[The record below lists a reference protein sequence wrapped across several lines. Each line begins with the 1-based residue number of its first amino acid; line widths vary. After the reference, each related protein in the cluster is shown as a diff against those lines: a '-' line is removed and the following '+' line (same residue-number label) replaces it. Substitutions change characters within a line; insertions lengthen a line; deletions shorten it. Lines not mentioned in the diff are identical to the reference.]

1 MRLFPPT
8 ANANAKRLVC
18 ARGLRALADGYVSI
32 LLPAYLL
39 ALGLDSFEVGVLAT
53 ATLMGS
59 ASLTLCV
66 GLVTSRF
73 GHRGPLLAAAGLM
86 VATGCAFAGV
96 QGFWPLLLVAFVGTL
111 NPSSGD
117 VSVFLPLEQSLL
129 AQSVADR
136 DRTALYVRYSLAG
149 SLMGATGTLL
159 AVLPGIAVQW
169 WDVPPLRAMQAMFVL
184 YAGIGLASG
193 LIYRRID
200 DPRPAHDGKRAAPL
214 GPSRGI
220 VYRLAALFSI
230 DAFSGGLIVQ
240 SMLAL
245 WLFQTFGMSV
255 TTAANLFFWTN
266 VLSAVSMFAAVPLAN
281 RIGLV
286 RTMVFTHLPS
296 SLCLVVIPFVSSLPI
311 VIALLLLRSL
321 LVADGCADA
330 QFLCHGGG
338 DAQRAAGG
346 REPHLGAAQPRV
358 GRRPDDR
365 RLSLPDLGFRMAV
378 ADRRHPEIRATTWRC
393 WRCSAISGHRKSV
406 RRYGRSTRT
415 PRPSRSPYGDLTAG
429 AGILPA

>member
-1 MRLFPPT
+1 MPLFPPT
-8 ANANAKRLVC
+8 ADANARRLVL
-18 ARGLRALADGYVSI
+18 ARGLRAVADGYVSI

-39 ALGLDSFEVGVLAT
+39 ALGLDPFEVGVLAT

-149 SLMGATGTLL
+149 SLMGAAGTLL
-159 AVLPGIAVQW
+159 AVLPGIAMQW
-169 WDVPPLRAMQAMFVL
+169 WDVPALRAMQVMFVL

-200 DPRPAHDGKRAAPL
+200 DPRPRGGARVAPL

-230 DAFSGGLIVQ
+230 DAFSGGLVVQ

-255 TTAANLFFWTN
+255 TTAATLFFWTN
-266 VLSAVSMFAAVPLAN
+266 VLSAVSMFAAVPLAR

-321 LVADGCADA
+321 LSQMDVPT
-330 QFLCHGGG
+330 
-338 DAQRAAGG
+338 RNSY
-346 REPHLGAAQPRV
+346 V
-358 GRRPDDR
+358 
-365 RLSLPDLGFRMAV
+365 MAV
-378 ADRRHPEIRATTWRC
+378 VTPGERPAAASLTSVPRSLA
-393 WRCSAISGHRKSV
+393 SAVGPMIAGYLLLLSGF
-406 RRYGRSTRT
+406 GW
-415 PRPSRSPYGDLTAG
+415 PLLIG
-429 AGILPA
+429 GILKSAYDLALLAMFSHVRPPEERQDVRS

>member
-8 ANANAKRLVC
+8 ADANARRLVL

-66 GLVTSRF
+66 SLVTSRF

-159 AVLPGIAVQW
+159 AVLPGIAVEW
-169 WDVPPLRAMQAMFVL
+169 WEVPPLRAMQVMFVL
-184 YAGIGLASG
+184 YAVVGLASG

-200 DPRPAHDGKRAAPL
+200 DPRPPYDGERVAPL

-230 DAFSGGLIVQ
+230 DAFAGGLIVQ

-266 VLSAVSMFAAVPLAN
+266 VLSAVSMFAAVPLAK

-296 SLCLVVIPFVSSLPI
+296 SLCLVAIPFVSSLPI

-321 LVADGCADA
+321 LSQMDVPT
-330 QFLCHGGG
+330 
-338 DAQRAAGG
+338 RNSY
-346 REPHLGAAQPRV
+346 V
-358 GRRPDDR
+358 
-365 RLSLPDLGFRMAV
+365 MAV
-378 ADRRHPEIRATTWRC
+378 VTPGERPAAASLTSVPRSLA
-393 WRCSAISGHRKSV
+393 SAVGPMIAGYLFLLSGFAWPLLI
-406 RRYGRSTRT
+406 G
-415 PRPSRSPYGDLTAG
+415 
-429 AGILPA
+429 GILKSSYDLALLAMFSHVRPPEERQEVRS

>member
-1 MRLFPPT
+1 LPDGDRAAQGGLRRALHGGRPLCLEGGGREGAVVGGMTSGSVRLHSRLVRLFSPT
-8 ANANAKRLVC
+8 ADAHPTRRVL
-18 ARGLRALADGYVSI
+18 ARGLGGRAEGFVSI

-86 VATGCAFAGV
+86 AATGCAFAGV

-149 SLMGATGTLL
+149 SLMGAAGTLL

-169 WDVPPLRAMQAMFVL
+169 WDVPPLRAMQVMFVL

-200 DPRPAHDGKRAAPL
+200 DPRPTHDGERAAPL
-214 GPSRGI
+214 WPSRGI
-220 VYRLAALFSI
+220 VYPPC
-230 DAFSGGLIVQ
+230 G
-240 SMLAL
+240 
-245 WLFQTFGMSV
+245 
-255 TTAANLFFWTN
+255 
-266 VLSAVSMFAAVPLAN
+266 
-281 RIGLV
+281 
-286 RTMVFTHLPS
+286 
-296 SLCLVVIPFVSSLPI
+296 PF
-311 VIALLLLRSL
+311 
-321 LVADGCADA
+321 
-330 QFLCHGGG
+330 HT
-338 DAQRAAGG
+338 
-346 REPHLGAAQPRV
+346 QP
-358 GRRPDDR
+358 
-365 RLSLPDLGFRMAV
+365 
-378 ADRRHPEIRATTWRC
+378 
-393 WRCSAISGHRKSV
+393 
-406 RRYGRSTRT
+406 
-415 PRPSRSPYGDLTAG
+415 
-429 AGILPA
+429 

>member
-1 MRLFPPT
+1 
-8 ANANAKRLVC
+8 
-18 ARGLRALADGYVSI
+18 
-32 LLPAYLL
+32 
-39 ALGLDSFEVGVLAT
+39 
-53 ATLMGS
+53 
-59 ASLTLCV
+59 
-66 GLVTSRF
+66 
-73 GHRGPLLAAAGLM
+73 
-86 VATGCAFAGV
+86 
-96 QGFWPLLLVAFVGTL
+96 LLLVAFVGTL

-149 SLMGATGTLL
+149 SLMGAAGTLL
-159 AVLPGIAVQW
+159 AVLPGIAVEW
-169 WDVPPLRAMQAMFVL
+169 WDVPPLRAMQVMFVL

-200 DPRPAHDGKRAAPL
+200 DPRPAQDGARAAPL

-230 DAFSGGLIVQ
+230 DAFSGGLIMQ

-321 LVADGCADA
+321 LSQMDVPT
-330 QFLCHGGG
+330 
-338 DAQRAAGG
+338 RNSY
-346 REPHLGAAQPRV
+346 V
-358 GRRPDDR
+358 
-365 RLSLPDLGFRMAV
+365 MAV
-378 ADRRHPEIRATTWRC
+378 VTPSERPAAASLTSVPRSLA
-393 WRCSAISGHRKSV
+393 SAMGPMIAGYLFLLSGF
-406 RRYGRSTRT
+406 GW
-415 PRPSRSPYGDLTAG
+415 PLLIG
-429 AGILPA
+429 GILKSSYDLALLAMFSHVRPPEERKAVRPASD

>member
-1 MRLFPPT
+1 MQLFPPT
-8 ANANAKRLVC
+8 ADANARRLVV

-53 ATLMGS
+53 ATLLGS
-59 ASLTLCV
+59 ASLALCV
-66 GLVTSRF
+66 GLITGRF
-73 GHRGPLLAAAGLM
+73 GYRGPLLAAAGLM

-136 DRTALYVRYSLAG
+136 DRTALFVRYSLAG
-149 SLMGATGTLL
+149 SLMGAAGTLIAALPAL
-159 AVLPGIAVQW
+159 AVEW
-169 WDVPPLRAMQAMFVL
+169 WEVSPVRIMQGLFLL
-184 YAGIGLASG
+184 YAAIGAAGG

-200 DPRPAHDGKRAAPL
+200 EPHATHDSEPNAPL
-214 GPSRGI
+214 GPSRPI
-220 VYRLAALFSI
+220 VYRLAALFCVDS
-230 DAFSGGLIVQ
+230 FSGGLIVQ

-245 WLFQTFGMSV
+245 WLFQTFGLSV
-255 TTAANLFFWTN
+255 AAAANLFFWTN
-266 VLSAVSMFAAVPLAN
+266 IFSAISMFAAVPLAN

-296 SLCLVVIPFVSSLPI
+296 SLCLVAIPFVSSLAV

-321 LVADGCADA
+321 LSQMDVPTRNSYVMAVVTPPERPAA
-330 QFLCHGGG
+330 ASLTSVPRSL
-338 DAQRAAGG
+338 ASAAGPVIAG
-346 REPHLGAAQPRV
+346 YLFL
-358 GRRPDDR
+358 
-365 RLSLPDLGFRMAV
+365 LSGFGW
-378 ADRRHPEIRATTWRC
+378 PLL
-393 WRCSAISGHRKSV
+393 ISGILKSSYDLALLAMFSNV
-406 RRYGRSTRT
+406 RPPEERQAA
-415 PRPSRSPYGDLTAG
+415 RPSR
-429 AGILPA
+429 